1 VEIAISTAGRGHRFE
16 GPDKASPVRETS
28 RWSWQLGRLFGVAI
42 RVHATFVVLLVWI
55 AFGSIL
61 AGRGTRVAVSDL
73 LLTLSV
79 FGIVVLHE
87 LGHAMMA
94 RVFGIGTRSI
104 TLLPIG
110 GIASLERLPEKPG
123 QELLVALAGPAVNL
137 VLAAAAFA
145 ALRVTGSP
153 MGFDGLM
160 SEGNFVAKLLYINLS
175 LAGFNLLPA
184 FPMDGGRALR
194 AALGFRLGRV
204 RATEIAAH
212 VGQGMAVLFGIVGLI
227 ANPMLVIIAVFVW
240 LGAGAEA
247 SMVRVKSLL
256 ESVPVRAA
264 TVTELHPVGPGDAL
278 ALVSRL
284 ALETAQH
291 DFPVVANGELVGV
304 LTRAD
309 LLRGLTESGPSGFVG
324 ASMHGSYALVDASA
338 PLSGVLESLEEGG
351 LPTVVLDGP
360 RVLGL
365 LTSENLG
372 DLLLQNGALFE
383 RRRRVGAA
391 PPALSGPRMPP
402 AWHSP

>member
-1 VEIAISTAGRGHRFE
+1 MQLAISTAGRGRRLD
-16 GPDKASPVRETS
+16 GPSTPKAVEPESS

-55 AFGSIL
+55 AFGHML
-61 AGRGTRVAVSDL
+61 AGHGTSVALSDL
-73 LLTLSV
+73 VLTLSV
-79 FGIVVLHE
+79 FAIVVLHE

-104 TLLPIG
+104 LLLPIG

-137 VLAAAAFA
+137 VLAGLAFGLLLATGGSVSPSELMAPGGAFA
-145 ALRVTGSP
+145 
-153 MGFDGLM
+153 
-160 SEGNFVAKLLYINLS
+160 AKLLYINLS
-175 LAGFNLLPA
+175 LAAFNLLPA

-194 AALGFRLGRV
+194 AGLGFWLGRV

-212 VGQGMAVLFGIVGLI
+212 IGQGMAVLFGIVGLI
-227 ANPMLVIIAVFVW
+227 VNPMLVIIAVFVW
-240 LGAGAEA
+240 MGAGAEA
-247 SMVRVKSLL
+247 GLVRVKSLL

-264 TVTELHPVGPGDAL
+264 TVTELHSIAPNDPL

-284 ALETAQH
+284 ALQSSQH
-291 DFPVVANGELVGV
+291 DFPVVADDVLVGV

-309 LLRGLTESGPSGFVG
+309 LLRGLTEAGPNGPVG
-324 ASMHGSYALVDASA
+324 AFMHGDFSLVDASV
-338 PLSGVLESLEEGG
+338 PLSGVLESLEQGG
-351 LPTVVLDGP
+351 LPTVVLEGS

-372 DLLLQNGALFE
+372 ELLLQNGALSE
-383 RRRRVGAA
+383 RRRRAA
-391 PPALSGPRMPP
+391 GPLTHAPA
-402 AWHSP
+402 H